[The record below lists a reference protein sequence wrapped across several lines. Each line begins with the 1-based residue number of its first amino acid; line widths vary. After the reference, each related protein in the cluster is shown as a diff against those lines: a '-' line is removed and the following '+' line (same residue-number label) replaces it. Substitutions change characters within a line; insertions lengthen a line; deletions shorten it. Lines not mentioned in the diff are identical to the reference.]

1 MTACRNIAESG
12 RGPAARQRGVGLLV
26 ILIIAGVLGVVFVT
40 TVVGSAPDDMAR
52 DRATQAALARAKEA
66 LISYAV
72 TYMESHPT
80 DMLGY
85 LPCPEQSTSVREGA
99 ALGTCGVGYS
109 GGTTGDNILGRL
121 PWYTLGIEPLRDGYG
136 ECLWYAVSAT
146 YKNNPEP
153 GILNWDSAGRFQI
166 VGPDGSTLLAGATD
180 PDLVVAVVIAPGP
193 AFGGQTRADG
203 TPATPTCGGN
213 LAAGNYLD
221 AVGTGGSLVDNAN
234 PSTNAATGKGR
245 FIQGARSSTFNDRLI
260 YITAADI
267 WNAVIRRTDL
277 QARLNLLT
285 QRVAFCIASYPT
297 VGASNDRRLPWAVTL
312 PQVGYTSATD
322 YTDGNNVTF
331 GRAPYVVDTSN
342 GLTGF
347 GNNTLLLSWPG
358 GRCVGWSAYDDKW
371 YKHWKDH
378 LFLGLS
384 TRFEPDD
391 GGGNSCSGNCLE
403 VNNNEDYAAA
413 VVLFAGRSTTGQPR
427 ATDALK
433 ASAANYFAAENA
445 DGDKEYITPTAP
457 FSLLYC
463 INPVSTVTS
472 PAPGAL
478 PTSPPPPAPKFW
490 VHPC

>member
-1 MTACRNIAESG
+1 
-12 RGPAARQRGVGLLV
+12 
-26 ILIIAGVLGVVFVT
+26 
-40 TVVGSAPDDMAR
+40 
-52 DRATQAALARAKEA
+52 
-66 LISYAV
+66 
-72 TYMESHPT
+72 
-80 DMLGY
+80 
-85 LPCPEQSTSVREGA
+85 
-99 ALGTCGVGYS
+99 
-109 GGTTGDNILGRL
+109 
-121 PWYTLGIEPLRDGYG
+121 LGIEPLRDGYG

-153 GILNWDSAGRFQI
+153 AMLNWDSAGRFQI

-203 TPATPTCGGN
+203 IPATPTCGGN
-213 LAAGNYLD
+213 LTPGNYLD
-221 AVGTGGSLVDNAN
+221 AVGAGGSLVDNAN

-245 FIQGARSSTFNDRLI
+245 FIQGARSPTFNDRLI
-260 YITAADI
+260 YITAGDI

-297 VGASNDRRLPWAVTL
+297 VGASSDRRLPWAVAQ
-312 PQVGYTSATD
+312 PQAGYSLLTD
-322 YTDGNNVTF
+322 YTDGNNATF
-331 GRAPYVVDTSN
+331 GRAPYAVDTSN

-347 GNNTLLLSWPG
+347 SNNTLLLSWPS

-391 GGGNSCSGNCLE
+391 SPGTNNCSSSSCLD
-403 VNNNEDYAAA
+403 VNANTNYAAA
-413 VVLFAGRSTTGQPR
+413 VVLFAGRSATGQPR

-433 ASAANYFAAENA
+433 ASATNYFASENT
-445 DGDKEYITPTAP
+445 DGDSQYITPTAP

-472 PAPGAL
+472 PVAGAL